1 MEIKSDAQ
9 KNGQS
14 DWTRAFAE
22 GPSRA
27 LRNPRTEFL
36 EWLGWIHSKLI
47 ICTLNVALARTCVVP
62 YGWNHPAKPVE
73 EGFQTHPRFDVVRN
87 VVRNRGRAF
96 IYRIFIE

>member
-1 MEIKSDAQ
+1 MRKKMANPI
-9 KNGQS
+9 GL
-14 DWTRAFAE
+14 
-22 GPSRA
+22 GPSPKARVGPYVI
-27 LRNPRTEFL
+27 PRTEFL
-36 EWLGWIHSKLI
+36 EWLAWIHSKLI

-87 VVRNRGRAF
+87 VVRNQGRAF